1 MSTKKEAK
9 YFETFDGYD
18 YFKDKY
24 GNVYMQYDKGG
35 EIYFCSNLKAGSLT
49 EEKAEPYYTVN
60 DIELV
65 Y

>member
-1 MSTKKEAK
+1 MIKGTAK

-18 YFKDKY
+18 YFRDKF
-24 GNVYMQYDKGG
+24 GNVYMQYEKGG
-35 EIYFCSNLKAGSLT
+35 EIYYCSNLKKGNLT
-49 EEKAEPYYTVN
+49 EDKAEPSYPVD